1 VLVRGQEIAGGMSAY
16 LAEAI
21 RRLPNVEVRHDTEL
35 IDGHGELALE
45 AISIRNRKTG
55 KTETLQCRVLFVLIG
70 AVPHTEW
77 LADVLVR
84 DKAGFLI
91 TGGDLARGE
100 RGWKLARGPREFET
114 NVPGVFAVGDV
125 RAGSVKRLASGVGE
139 GSVAVQAVHEYL
151 REA

>member
-1 VLVRGQEIAGGMSAY
+1 M
-16 LAEAI
+16 
-21 RRLPNVEVRHDTEL
+21 
-35 IDGHGELALE
+35 
-45 AISIRNRKTG
+45 
-55 KTETLQCRVLFVLIG
+55 LFVLIG

-125 RAGSVKRLASGVGE
+125 RAGSVKRVGGAIGE
-139 GSVAVQAVHEYL
+139 GANVVASIHQYL
-151 REA
+151 AAAR